1 MTHFF
6 HEKTKK
12 KASVEV
18 ERPNDNSITVVI
30 GHTWDSSNWS

>member
-6 HEKTKK
+6 IKMKEEIS
-12 KASVEV
+12 AEI

>member
-1 MTHFF
+1 MK
-6 HEKTKK
+6 EKV
-12 KASVEV
+12 SVEI